1 MASALLGF
9 LRRYTGPNAMRIRM
23 IEPRRAHVDGV
34 DLSSFHPGHA
44 YEVDPSIASYL
55 IVSGVAEP
63 CSEDAPAL
71 VVKTSEVIESV
82 FAGSAA
88 RADVA
93 DDWDDDGGS
102 AA

>member
-1 MASALLGF
+1 
-9 LRRYTGPNAMRIRM
+9 MRIRM

-34 DLSSFHPGHA
+34 DLSVFHPGHA
-44 YEVDPSIASYL
+44 YEVDPSIATYL

-63 CSEDAPAL
+63 CSDEAPAL
-71 VVKTSEVIESV
+71 VVRTPGVMEIV
-82 FAGSAA
+82 FAGAAA

-93 DDWDDDGGS
+93 DDWDDDEGPG

>member
-1 MASALLGF
+1 
-9 LRRYTGPNAMRIRM
+9 MRIRM

-34 DLSSFHPGHA
+34 DLSLFQAGHA
-44 YEVDPSIASYL
+44 YEVDPSIATYL

-63 CSEDAPAL
+63 CTDDAPAL
-71 VVKTSEVIESV
+71 VVRTNEVMVGV

-93 DDWDDDGGS
+93 DNWDDDGGG
-102 AA
+102 AAA